1 MSLPL
6 EKKRPAGNGRRD
18 HEVELDITSQ
28 HLRHPSCERKQKNK
42 PPPVFPDLEPE
53 KFPGKMEK
61 REKREG
67 RGTIFAQRRH
77 SERAKHLQV
86 GNSERGV
93 LFPTHRLAHS
103 RNSKSSGAQPLASLA
118 CLVSRFKSSGQH
130 FLPATPH
137 PAPATHPRSPQGRD
151 TSRLILSFITSHLD
165 I

>member
-77 SERAKHLQV
+77 SEEEQNTYKWAIQ
-86 GNSERGV
+86 SGV
-93 LFPTHRLAHS
+93 CFP
-103 RNSKSSGAQPLASLA
+103 
-118 CLVSRFKSSGQH
+118 
-130 FLPATPH
+130 
-137 PAPATHPRSPQGRD
+137 D
-151 TSRLILSFITSHLD
+151 TSPGPFAE
-165 I
+165 